1 MTEEEESGL
10 GRWQLLGRHPRGDG
24 PLALGKVGRYFP
36 LFSGQEGQETG
47 GTVAPRRAVPIWWQN
62 VKAGMTE
69 QLRSRPR
76 EPEWAL
82 ESPGSE
88 ICPGSPRGCLQSGPW
103 STVPTLPST
112 GSERNRAVGRGIGI
126 GIPTSQP
133 PCEPGTVSTPS
144 RTGEIYLRITLIL
157 GRSA

>member
-24 PLALGKVGRYFP
+24 QLALGKVGRNFP

-47 GTVAPRRAVPIWWQN
+47 GAVAPRRAVPIWWQN

-69 QLRSRPR
+69 QPRSRPR

-82 ESPGSE
+82 ESPGRE
-88 ICPGSPRGCLQSGPW
+88 TCPEDACSQDPGVQCPPCPLRAQGPGEAR
-103 STVPTLPST
+103 P
-112 GSERNRAVGRGIGI
+112 VGRGICI